1 MRRSIDE
8 GLGDEGAGDE
18 VTHCSWA
25 VALTDDYD
33 DTEPRVV
40 VTLEELG
47 RRGQGLSVHL
57 PPDGARRLRIALRH
71 ALAEA
76 GEPAGD

>member
-1 MRRSIDE
+1 VRRSIDE

-40 VTLEELG
+40 VTLEEVG
-47 RRGQGLSVHL
+47 RRGQGLAVHL
-57 PPDGARRLRIALRH
+57 QPDGARRLRTALRL
-71 ALAEA
+71 ALGEA
-76 GEPAGD
+76 GEPAGE

>member
-47 RRGQGLSVHL
+47 RRGQGLSLHL

>member
-1 MRRSIDE
+1 VRRSIDE

>member
-8 GLGDEGAGDE
+8 GLGDDDAGDE

-33 DTEPRVV
+33 DTEARVV

-47 RRGQGLSVHL
+47 RRGQGLAVHL
-57 PPDGARRLRIALRH
+57 LPDGARRLRTALRL

>member
-57 PPDGARRLRIALRH
+57 PPDGARRLRVALRH

-76 GEPAGD
+76 GEPTGD